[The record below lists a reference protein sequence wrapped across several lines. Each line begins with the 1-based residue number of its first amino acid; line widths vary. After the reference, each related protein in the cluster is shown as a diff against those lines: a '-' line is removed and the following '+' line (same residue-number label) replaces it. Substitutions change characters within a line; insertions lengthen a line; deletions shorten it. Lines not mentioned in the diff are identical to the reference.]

1 MKKDN
6 WIIKA
11 FLMTFFIA
19 FLFNAVTNVVIKNCN
34 YIALI
39 VFSLLFILLG
49 IIFDIIGTSV
59 LTANEATFHAKSSK
73 KIKGAKESINLI
85 KNSNQIASICNDV
98 IGDICGIGSGSV
110 GAMLSIFISNKT
122 GINVVYTTLFTSS
135 LISSLTVGGKA
146 IGKKFAVKQSD
157 IIIEKV
163 GIILSIFSISE
174 IKLLSLAKY
183 FNVSKSSISSVFVF
197 DNSS

>member
-19 FLFNAVTNVVIKNCN
+19 FLFNVVTNVVIENCN

-59 LTANEATFHAKSSK
+59 LTAKESTFHAKSSK

-85 KNSNQIASICNDV
+85 KIQI
-98 IGDICGIGSGSV
+98 
-110 GAMLSIFISNKT
+110 K
-122 GINVVYTTLFTSS
+122 
-135 LISSLTVGGKA
+135 
-146 IGKKFAVKQSD
+146 
-157 IIIEKV
+157 
-163 GIILSIFSISE
+163 
-174 IKLLSLAKY
+174 
-183 FNVSKSSISSVFVF
+183 
-197 DNSS
+197 